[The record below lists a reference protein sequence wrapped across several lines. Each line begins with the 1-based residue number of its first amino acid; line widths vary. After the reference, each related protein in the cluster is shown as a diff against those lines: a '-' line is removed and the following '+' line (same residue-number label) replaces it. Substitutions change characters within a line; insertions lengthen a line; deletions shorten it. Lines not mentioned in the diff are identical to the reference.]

1 MVKKSKTIQKS
12 TLLHSQEQK
21 VIETLY
27 HRVSEYLQNAQQ
39 RVVQSVNT
47 EMVKAYW
54 LIGRDIV
61 EEEQKGKSRA
71 DYGENLIEGLSKRLI
86 YDFGKG
92 YSVAVLWNIRQFY
105 LAYPQGNQ
113 ILSALR
119 RESHETLNFEA
130 NLSWTH
136 YRMLMRIKQPEAR
149 AFYEIE
155 ATQNCWSSRELERQI
170 NSLLFERLAK
180 SRDKEGLLR
189 LARKGQ
195 EINHPIDVIKDPVI
209 LEFLGLPAS
218 HQLTE
223 TKLEDAL
230 ISNLQNFL
238 LELGKGFA
246 FVARQKRLT
255 LEGDHFYTDL
265 VFYHTI
271 LKCYVIIDLKTSKLT
286 HADLGQMQLYVNYF
300 DQECRTEGD
309 KPTIGLI
316 LCTEKNDT
324 VVKYTLGENSKQIFA
339 SKYQPFFPTEQELE
353 AEMKRGL
360 KDIQYQLHK
369 KDQNS

>member
-1 MVKKSKTIQKS
+1 MVKKLKKIQKS
-12 TLLHSQEQK
+12 TLPHNQEQK
-21 VIETLY
+21 AIETLY
-27 HRVSEYLQNAQQ
+27 HRVSEYLQDARQ
-39 RVVQSVNT
+39 RVVQSVNL

-61 EEEQKGKSRA
+61 EEEQKGKARA
-71 DYGENLIEGLSKRLI
+71 DYGKELIEKLSERLLHE
-86 YDFGKG
+86 FGKG
-92 YSVAVLWNIRQFY
+92 YSISNLRNMRQFY
-105 LAYPQGNQ
+105 LTYQNQ
-113 ILSALR
+113 IHQTLSG
-119 RESHETLNFEA
+119 EFIFQPT
-130 NLSWTH
+130 LSWST
-136 YRMLMRIKQPEAR
+136 YCLLIKITSEIAR
-149 AFYEIE
+149 NFYEIE

-195 EINHPIDVIKDPVI
+195 EINHPIDAIKDPVI
-209 LEFLGLPAS
+209 LEFLGFPAS

-271 LKCYVIIDLKTSKLT
+271 LKCYVIIDLKTGKLT